1 MVENRL
7 RTVTAIILRSH
18 EYGEGNKIYSL
29 LTREEGKRSALAR
42 GVCKPKAKLA
52 SSLQHFTLA
61 EIFLARGHRQDV
73 ITQVRV
79 INPFYALRKSL
90 EGIAYASYFCE
101 LFDESLD
108 EEQEHPELFDLLAN
122 SMHVLCSD
130 PPFDLL
136 ARYLEL
142 QLISISGYSPS
153 LAHCACCRQS
163 LSTHEDGKS
172 VWPLWVG
179 FSASQGGALCAACV
193 RQVPG
198 AKRVAAATVQVM
210 LCLLHQGIAP
220 VDQMSLSARLYREIE
235 ETLRDYLEYRLERRL
250 HSVRVL
256 KQLLDITPN

>member
-1 MVENRL
+1 MENRL

-42 GVCKPKAKLA
+42 GICKPKAKLA
-52 SSLQHFTLA
+52 ASLQHFTLA

-108 EEQEHPELFDLLAN
+108 EEQEHPELFDFLSN
-122 SMHVLCSD
+122 SLHILCGE
-130 PPFDLL
+130 PPFELL

-142 QLISISGYSPS
+142 QLILVSGYSPS
-153 LAHCACCRQS
+153 LTNCACCRQP
-163 LSTHEDGKS
+163 LATIEAGKA

-179 FSASQGGALCAACV
+179 FSASQGGALCANCT
-193 RQVPG
+193 REVPG

-220 VDQMSLSARLYREIE
+220 VTQMTLSPRLLREIE

-250 HSVRVL
+250 NSVRVL
-256 KQLLDITPN
+256 KQLLDVAPN